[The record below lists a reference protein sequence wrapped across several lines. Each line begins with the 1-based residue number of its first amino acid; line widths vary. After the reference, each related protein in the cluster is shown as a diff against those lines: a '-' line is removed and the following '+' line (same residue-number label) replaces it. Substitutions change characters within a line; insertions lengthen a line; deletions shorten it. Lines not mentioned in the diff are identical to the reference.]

1 MKRKQR
7 LDTLLVETGLVESR
21 EKARA
26 LILAGQV
33 DVDGHG
39 AAKAGT
45 MVPVDADVRVIGPDH
60 PWVSRGGI
68 KLAHA
73 LEAFGIDATGAVAL
87 DIGASTGGFT
97 DVWLHR
103 GARHVI
109 ALDVGHSQLH
119 WKMRSDPRVTVI
131 EHTNARYLKPG
142 DLPDA
147 GSPIT
152 RVSIDV
158 SFISLSHMFPVVP
171 PLVAA
176 GADIIA
182 LVKPQFE
189 AGRKDVGK
197 GGLVHDPDVHT
208 RVVAAVTSAAAE
220 VGLMRIALVDSP
232 ITGARE
238 HGNREFLMQ
247 PAMRVGIAVKPGL
260 VAAHDMLVELEDWL
274 KSRGVEAV
282 WSTEAAK
289 VFTAGSRTVT
299 DRIEIP
305 KQSDLVIVLGG
316 DGTLL
321 GMAKAIAESGHDVP
335 ILGVNF
341 GSLGF
346 LTEITRPEIFTS
358 IESVIASRA
367 VYDLRMMLRT
377 VATLAV
383 QPALL
388 HMALN
393 DVVFSRTA
401 LSRIIEL
408 EVSVGGQLVAAV
420 KADGLIV
427 ATPTGST
434 AYNLAAGG
442 PIVHPAM
449 DALLLT
455 PIAPHT
461 LTNRPI
467 VIPPEREVRVRSTGS
482 NAGDEVYVTVDGQTG
497 FGMHEGDEIA
507 ITRAERP
514 LRLVRSTTRSYFEV
528 LRQKLK
534 WNER

>member
-1 MKRKQR
+1 
-7 LDTLLVETGLVESR
+7 
-21 EKARA
+21 
-26 LILAGQV
+26 
-33 DVDGHG
+33 
-39 AAKAGT
+39 
-45 MVPVDADVRVIGPDH
+45 
-60 PWVSRGGI
+60 
-68 KLAHA
+68 
-73 LEAFGIDATGAVAL
+73 
-87 DIGASTGGFT
+87 
-97 DVWLHR
+97 
-103 GARHVI
+103 
-109 ALDVGHSQLH
+109 
-119 WKMRSDPRVTVI
+119 
-131 EHTNARYLKPG
+131 
-142 DLPDA
+142 
-147 GSPIT
+147 
-152 RVSIDV
+152 
-158 SFISLSHMFPVVP
+158 
-171 PLVAA
+171 
-176 GADIIA
+176 
-182 LVKPQFE
+182 
-189 AGRKDVGK
+189 
-197 GGLVHDPDVHT
+197 
-208 RVVAAVTSAAAE
+208 
-220 VGLMRIALVDSP
+220 MRI
-232 ITGARE
+232 
-238 HGNREFLMQ
+238 
-247 PAMRVGIAVKPGL
+247 GIAVKPGL
-260 VAAHDMLVELEDWL
+260 TAARDQLVELEAWL
-274 KSRGVEAV
+274 RDRGVDAV

-289 VFTAGSRTVT
+289 LFPSGARSVTERT
-299 DRIEIP
+299 EIP
-305 KQSDLVIVLGG
+305 KQSDLVVVLGG

-358 IESVIASRA
+358 IEAVMASRA
-367 VYDLRMMLRT
+367 SYDQRMMLCAM
-377 VATLAV
+377 ATLAG
-383 QPALL
+383 QPSVS

-408 EVSVGGQLVAAV
+408 EVSVGDQLMTAV
-420 KADGLIV
+420 RADGLIV

-467 VIPPEREVRVRSTGS
+467 VIPPERDVRVRSTGS